1 MLRFTLHIQ
10 FTLQRCGF
18 ILAALIL
25 LGPPSLHAAPDW
37 TTNPAALGSADIEG
51 QLALAL
57 PMGPAAGSAPEFN
70 LQLQLVHTTIKI
82 KLKAGERDARIDLL
96 RKAGGLPPPD
106 RPKPTSADASVASKA
121 KTGTS
126 ASTAGAAANPAD
138 AKVEMFR
145 SGWVIPQLISYL
157 YPANRDRL
165 VWRPPGG
172 GEVIFT
178 REEMDA
184 KRYVPEGYFCAETEP
199 GVYRI
204 SDREGWAWVYK
215 DGLPA
220 TLTAPSGRFL
230 EFTHEQGLL
239 TRVVQRLSVG
249 ELATN
254 QDVLRITY
262 DEQRRPVRVLA
273 GTLEHRFTYDKL
285 TGHLLA
291 WHSTGLGMAVNA
303 AAAREAVDEARPET
317 DPALNLDVGSPTIE
331 GRALGAVRFAYP
343 NDLLEAVRLP
353 NGKIQHFKWNLV
365 KGVLLA
371 DADATYTHS
380 GTEALGYTLART
392 DRAQRTTR
400 MAQDLRRAELVVTGP
415 DGTQQISAYQ
425 RRAAGRG
432 QLRDRRDRSGQVLQR
447 IDYNIRH
454 LPTRI
459 RSLGEPEIRQIYDEQ
474 DRLVEVWRAPG
485 APLEAAALANAP
497 APTPPAPGAAVEPA
511 AAPRGQRLRTIGY
524 AGASRQPAIIT
535 DALGRTTKFGYDER
549 AQLILIEAPD
559 GGVTRLR
566 YDTWGRLLERELPG
580 GTNREQMRY
589 DEQGRLVE
597 KTEADGGKLNYAYD
611 RGGRL
616 EQRIEN
622 GVVYSHRYDDSGRP
636 LAVLRNQKPWWKWS
650 YLSASPTLPAAKK
663 APAGWTP
670 WGPTGTLQVV
680 NFTDERG
687 GVTTRNYDANGRL
700 ILSVNPLGE
709 QTAYRYN
716 AVGETI
722 GWVDGRGHALLLE
735 RDVGGR
741 IVRQANALGQV
752 LTWKYDAAGRLAER
766 ANGVQVARYSFDTAG
781 RLEAIDYGAG
791 QQVDY
796 LRDDY
801 GRLVTA
807 TTAEVTT
814 RYAYDALDRV
824 LRVEQRPS
832 KGELSG
838 MAYTYAYG
846 GQKQDVTLLRPGM
859 VAELMPAGTT
869 TTMYDQLGRIRY
881 IDVDGKR
888 EATHSYDPK
897 TLRLAAKT
905 LGNGLSYRY
914 DYDETGHM
922 SELAVFGADGRP
934 RQRIRYE
941 WDDYGLLA
949 RRVLERLAAKP
960 ATALA
965 VAPATETAP
974 PASVALSE
982 TGEAQSDAKPE
993 VSGRVEITYGYDAL
1007 GRLVTVK
1014 SEQDPRQNRS
1024 YGFDAAG
1031 NMVENRAP
1039 DQWLT
1044 MEYDAANQ
1052 LLVRRERVSDPAE
1065 TPKSE
1070 TRFAYDAAGRMLSE
1084 QIDGK
1089 MERSFTYGYLDKVM
1103 RVDRP
1108 EGRSAQYAY
1117 DATGMLVRK
1126 ATMPG
1131 GNLPGGLQLETW
1143 VWNDLA
1149 LVQRGDDYYVNEPH
1163 IAGGETLMRRS
1174 LKDSEPAATG
1184 ATAAP

>member
-1 MLRFTLHIQ
+1 MPKSDR
-10 FTLQRCGF
+10 
-18 ILAALIL
+18 L
-25 LGPPSLHAAPDW
+25 L
-37 TTNPAALGSADIEG
+37 
-51 QLALAL
+51 
-57 PMGPAAGSAPEFN
+57 
-70 LQLQLVHTTIKI
+70 V
-82 KLKAGERDARIDLL
+82 
-96 RKAGGLPPPD
+96 
-106 RPKPTSADASVASKA
+106 
-121 KTGTS
+121 
-126 ASTAGAAANPAD
+126 
-138 AKVEMFR
+138 
-145 SGWVIPQLISYL
+145 SYL

-184 KRYVPEGYFCAETEP
+184 KRYVPEGYLCAETEP

-204 SDREGWAWVYK
+204 SDREGWAWIYK
-215 DGLPA
+215 NGLPE

-262 DEQRRPVRVLA
+262 DDQRRPIRLIA

-303 AAAREAVDEARPET
+303 AAAREAVDEARPEI
-317 DPALNLDVGSPTIE
+317 DPALNLDVGSPNVD

-353 NGKIQHFKWNLV
+353 NGKIQRFKWNLA

-371 DADATYTHS
+371 DAEATYAHS
-380 GTEALGYTLART
+380 GDDTLGHTLSRT
-392 DRAQRTTR
+392 DRDGRTTR
-400 MAQDLRRAELVVTGP
+400 MAQNLRRAELVVTGP

-454 LPTRI
+454 LPIRI
-459 RSLGEPEIRQIYDEQ
+459 RSLGEPEIRQVYDDQ

-485 APLEAAALANAP
+485 TPLEAAAAP
-497 APTPPAPGAAVEPA
+497 ANTTAAEPA
-511 AAPRGQRLRTIGY
+511 EAPRGQRLRTIGY
-524 AGASRQPAIIT
+524 TGNSRQPAIIT

-549 AQLILIEAPD
+549 AQLVFIEAPD

-566 YDTWGRLLERELPG
+566 YDTWGRLVERELPG

-597 KTEADGGKLNYAYD
+597 KTEADGRKLNYAYD
-611 RGGRL
+611 RYGRL

-636 LAVLRNQKPWWKWS
+636 LAVLRNQKPWWKWN
-650 YLSASPTLPAAKK
+650 YLSASPTLPAPKK
-663 APAGWTP
+663 APAGWKP

-687 GVTTRNYDANGRL
+687 GVTTRNYDADGRL
-700 ILSVNPLGE
+700 ILVVNPLGE
-709 QTAYRYN
+709 STAYRYN
-716 AVGETI
+716 AVGETV

-735 RDVGGR
+735 RDAAGR

-752 LTWKYDAAGRLAER
+752 LTWKYDSAGRLAER
-766 ANGVQVARYSFDTAG
+766 ANGVQIARYSFDKAG
-781 RLEAIDYGAG
+781 RLESINYGAG

-801 GRLVTA
+801 GRLETA
-807 TTAEVTT
+807 TTAEVST
-814 RYAYDALDRV
+814 RYTYDALDRV
-824 LRVEQRPS
+824 IRIEQRPS
-832 KGELSG
+832 QGEPSG

-846 GQKQDVTLLRPGM
+846 GQKQDVTLLRPG
-859 VAELMPAGTT
+859 AAGGLIPAGTT
-869 TTMYDQLGRIRY
+869 TTAYDQLGRIRH
-881 IDVDGKR
+881 IEVDGKR
-888 EATHSYDPK
+888 EATHTYDPK

-905 LGNGLSYRY
+905 LGNGLNYRY
-914 DYDETGHM
+914 AYDDAGHM
-922 SELAVFGADGRP
+922 SELSVFGADGRP

-941 WDDYGLLA
+941 WDEFGLLA
-949 RRVLERLAAKP
+949 RRVLERMAAAPALAAAKTNPKP
-960 ATALA
+960 PAATD
-965 VAPATETAP
+965 APATTEAKADAP
-974 PASVALSE
+974 A
-982 TGEAQSDAKPE
+982 
-993 VSGRVEITYGYDAL
+993 VSGRVEIIYGYDAL

-1014 SEQDPRQNRS
+1014 SPQDARQNRV
-1024 YGFDAAG
+1024 YAFDAAG
-1031 NMVENRAP
+1031 NLVENRSAGE
-1039 DQWLT
+1039 WLT

-1052 LLVRRERVSDPAE
+1052 LVVRKERTADATE

-1070 TRFAYDAAGRMLSE
+1070 TRFTYDAAGRMLSE
-1084 QIDGK
+1084 QIDGR
-1089 MERSFTYGYLDKVM
+1089 MERSFSYGYLDKVL

-1117 DATGMLVRK
+1117 DAAGMLVRK
-1126 ATMPG
+1126 ATTPG
-1131 GNLPGGLQLETW
+1131 DGLPGGLQQETW
-1143 VWNDLA
+1143 VWDGLA
-1149 LVQRGDDYYVNEPH
+1149 LVQRGDNYYVNEPH
-1163 IAGGETLMRRS
+1163 IAGGETLMSRS
-1174 LKDSEPAATG
+1174 LKDPAPAPAG
-1184 ATAAP
+1184 ATPAP